1 MAMHSAGGSSNPAKG
16 YLTGQ
21 SANTQNTASILQESQ
36 HILNKSIFDAMN
48 ESLTKFRPYGIVGE
62 PLPWSNKYRR
72 LQTEVDINS
81 VDTERLIQM
90 VKQEV
95 FRWMSTQQGAL
106 LHSHDTIFQYID
118 LQVPYM
124 PEIQE
129 KMAEEALL
137 GKKVKADVDSPVLSP
152 SIKDE
157 DKEEGKDEDEK
168 TVKKKVESEEKSPG
182 PIADEKGGNKDK
194 KGGKSG
200 KEPGSDKKAEPA
212 KTAKEL
218 QRVQDQQFEKFK
230 KTLIDDATQ
239 ELRQSKLANQLQ
251 QEILEDEHFW
261 LNYEFEET
269 QIRIDLGD
277 MIFHTLLDET
287 IDFLKSKDTSSGPEI
302 EEV

>member
-1 MAMHSAGGSSNPAKG
+1 
-16 YLTGQ
+16 
-21 SANTQNTASILQESQ
+21 
-36 HILNKSIFDAMN
+36 MN

-129 KMAEEALL
+129 KMAEESLS
-137 GKKVKADVDSPVLSP
+137 GKKAETDVDSPVLSP

-168 TVKKKVESEEKSPG
+168 TDKKKVESEEKSPMPM
-182 PIADEKGGNKDK
+182 PIDDEKGESKDK
-194 KGGKSG
+194 KIEKNG
-200 KEPGSDKKAEPA
+200 KEPESEKKAAPA

-218 QRVQDQQFEKFK
+218 QKVQDQQFEKFK

-239 ELRQSKLANQLQ
+239 ELR
-251 QEILEDEHFW
+251 
-261 LNYEFEET
+261 
-269 QIRIDLGD
+269 
-277 MIFHTLLDET
+277 
-287 IDFLKSKDTSSGPEI
+287 
-302 EEV
+302 